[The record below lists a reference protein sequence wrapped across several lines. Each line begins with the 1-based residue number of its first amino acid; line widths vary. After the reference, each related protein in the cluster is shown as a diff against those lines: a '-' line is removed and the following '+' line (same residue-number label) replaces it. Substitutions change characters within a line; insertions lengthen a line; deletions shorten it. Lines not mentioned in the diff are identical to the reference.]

1 VSGSGGAGPGYL
13 DCALADQ
20 RRRLGGLIDLI
31 EHGAISG
38 RIAEGVFSIMLE
50 RS

>member
-1 VSGSGGAGPGYL
+1 LRSRRSTPG
-13 DCALADQ
+13 
-20 RRRLGGLIDLI
+20 RLGGLIDLI